1 MKVAFLGSRGI
12 PACYGGYETL
22 IEELALGIVQK
33 GNNEVVVYCRSN
45 YFEDKPKNL
54 KGIKLVY
61 LPTVRIKPLES
72 IIHSFLSSI
81 HVLFQDVK
89 VVFFVDPANAPFLLL
104 LRLFGK
110 RVVVHTNGLG
120 WKRLKWNAIER
131 KYYKF
136 VELLCKCTA
145 NVLITDN
152 PAMQKYYK
160 DEYNADSVYIPYG
173 ASNHE
178 ESNTNV
184 YNELGI
190 YEKKYLLLVA
200 RLEPEN
206 NPELIIKEYVKA
218 NVDMPLVVVGDSPYN
233 PVFMKK
239 LKQAGNEKVIFTGFI
254 RDQQKLNALYQGA
267 FIYIHGHE
275 VGGTNPSLLRAMDA
289 ATAPLAV
296 TSPFNESVLPDCG
309 FIFEKEEGSLANILK
324 QLIAEPD
331 KVKKISLL
339 AKKQA
344 DTNFKWATVVKE
356 YEKVFSR
363 LS

>member
-12 PACYGGYETL
+12 PACYGGYDTL
-22 IEELALGIVQK
+22 MEELALGLVSR
-33 GNNEVVVYCRSN
+33 GENEIIVYCRSN

-61 LPTVRIKPLES
+61 LPTVRIKPFES

-89 VVFFVDPANAPFLLL
+89 VVFFVDPANAPFFLL

-110 RVVVHTNGLG
+110 KIVVHTDGLG

-136 VELLCKCTA
+136 VELLCKWTA

-160 DEYNADSVYIPYG
+160 DEYKTDSVYIPYG

-206 NPELIIKEYVKA
+206 NPEVIIKEYVKA
-218 NVDMPLVVVGDSPYN
+218 NIDMPLVVVGYSPYN

-239 LKQAGNEKVIFTGFI
+239 LKQAGNKKVIFTGFI

-289 ATAPLAV
+289 STAPLV
-296 TSPFNESVLPDCG
+296 ISSPFNESVISGCG
-309 FIFEKEEGSLANILK
+309 FVFKKGEGALSIILK
-324 QLIAEPD
+324 ELVTKPD
-331 KVKKISLL
+331 EVKRISLL
-339 AKKQA
+339 AKKRA
-344 DTNFKWATVVKE
+344 ETDFKWKTVVNE
-356 YEKVFSR
+356 YEKVFNR

>member
-1 MKVAFLGSRGI
+1 VKVAFLGSRGI

-22 IEELALGIVQK
+22 VEELALGLVSK
-33 GNNEVVVYCRSN
+33 GNNEVIVYCRSN

-61 LPTVRIKPLES
+61 LPTMRIKPLES

-81 HVLFQDVK
+81 HVLFRDVK
-89 VVFFVDPANAPFLLL
+89 VVFFVDPANAPFFLL

-110 RVVVHTNGLG
+110 KVVVHTDGLG
-120 WKRLKWNAIER
+120 WQRLKWNAIER

-136 VELLCKCTA
+136 VELLCKWMA

-173 ASNHE
+173 ASNHDI
-178 ESNTNV
+178 SNTNI

-190 YEKKYLLLVA
+190 PEKKYLLLVA

-206 NPELIIKEYVKA
+206 NPGLIIKEYVKA
-218 NVDMPLVVVGDSPYN
+218 DIDMPLVVVGDSPYN
-233 PVFMKK
+233 PDFMAK
-239 LKQAGNEKVIFTGFI
+239 LKQAANKKVIFTGFI
-254 RDQQKLNALYQGA
+254 RDQQKLNALYRGA

-289 ATAPLAV
+289 ATAPLV
-296 TSPFNESVLPDCG
+296 ISSPFNKSVIPDCG
-309 FIFEKEEGSLANILK
+309 YIFEKEEGSLSNILK
-324 QLIAEPD
+324 KLATKPD
-331 KVKKISLL
+331 EVKKIALL
-339 AKKQA
+339 AKRQA
-344 DTNFKWATVVKE
+344 DTNFKWETVVKE
-356 YEKVFSR
+356 YEKVFNKI
-363 LS
+363 